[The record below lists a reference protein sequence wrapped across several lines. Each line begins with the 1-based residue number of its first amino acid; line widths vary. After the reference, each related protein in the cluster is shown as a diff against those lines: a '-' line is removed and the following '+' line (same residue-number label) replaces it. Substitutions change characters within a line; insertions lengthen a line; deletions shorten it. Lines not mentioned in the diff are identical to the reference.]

1 MECDADE
8 KNSMT
13 EDIMKKHITNFSP
26 AEYFGCE
33 GSPPQTGPWAKWFS
47 GEDLLLGEAFGEFL
61 WWHLCEIMLLFRDM
75 NAAHNPSSVATAEA
89 FEAKL
94 NSYLSLAESH
104 LGGSLRLVNLFEFD
118 SDMLEAPGVGV
129 RTQVM
134 LLLAYGVWCA
144 DRIIDALRSSDA
156 QTAAFAS
163 SNAFRALELVH
174 EYREDF
180 PEVKARAESKKQ
192 SERARARHAKD
203 PKQKDKAFVREC
215 WERWQESRGDYKSKA
230 AFALAMLDKC
240 EHLESPKQIEDWCRA
255 WEKEKRRAAGIL
267 RIVPA
272 S

>member
-118 SDMLEAPGVGV
+118 S
-129 RTQVM
+129 
-134 LLLAYGVWCA
+134 
-144 DRIIDALRSSDA
+144 
-156 QTAAFAS
+156 
-163 SNAFRALELVH
+163 
-174 EYREDF
+174 
-180 PEVKARAESKKQ
+180 KKQ

>member
-1 MECDADE
+1 
-8 KNSMT
+8 
-13 EDIMKKHITNFSP
+13 
-26 AEYFGCE
+26 
-33 GSPPQTGPWAKWFS
+33 
-47 GEDLLLGEAFGEFL
+47 
-61 WWHLCEIMLLFRDM
+61 
-75 NAAHNPSSVATAEA
+75 
-89 FEAKL
+89 
-94 NSYLSLAESH
+94 
-104 LGGSLRLVNLFEFD
+104 
-118 SDMLEAPGVGV
+118 
-129 RTQVM
+129 M